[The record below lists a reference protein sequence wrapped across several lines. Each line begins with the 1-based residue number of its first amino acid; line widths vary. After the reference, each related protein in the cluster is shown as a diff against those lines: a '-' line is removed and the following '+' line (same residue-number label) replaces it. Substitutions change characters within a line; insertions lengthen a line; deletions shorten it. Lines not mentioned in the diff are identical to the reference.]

1 MSIPTATNGGDI
13 TRARLYSRE
22 ARLKVCKLLIA
33 KGANANQKSNK
44 GATPWLVA
52 CGKGHLDIVKHF
64 VNERQ
69 DIEVSDIHGCT
80 GLMYASRTGKLDVVR
95 FLLSIGAS
103 VDQTIKHDF
112 TALLW
117 AASRGHLD
125 VCRELMANGANTN
138 LKTRDG
144 GTPGL
149 IACAFGHLDIV
160 KLFVEETGWDIE
172 VSDNESRTG
181 LMYAS
186 GKGKL
191 DVVRYLL
198 SKGASIDRIDTS
210 GCGGKTA
217 LDKAIAEG
225 HVEVGKRLFLL
236 KNPWTNLRWKGRF
249 SEKDVTSWTPE
260 MCAKLDY
267 NPKDAQQFDDGIFWI
282 DYPSIC
288 AFFDVF
294 YVNWS
299 PALFPFR
306 HALHSSW
313 DAGKGPVKD
322 LYTVGENPQYFLE
335 LNNRHG
341 TASVW
346 ILLRPFDP
354 KPLLEGTRINSPHYL
369 CQLIIREPVYLM
381 TQFIK
386 MLTLATFFPIVEGE
400 YSFSYELMKS
410 AVVMEELNKFALSAV
425 ECDRLGQ
432 TDEAIFIIR
441 FLLKINMSIPT
452 ESTNG
457 GDITADQEGL
467 GPTLTNSD
475 VSEELRLLRARIAQL
490 ERQQTMNSPTSSD
503 GFYLV
508 SKDEIEPNNNDKE
521 SMAYP
526 EKEQA
531 TFELEN
537 KMEEYHNKQQ
547 QTIDTALPEKQNV
560 GHGID
565 VSGHGIDVSESARD
579 SAELLYA
586 SIIGKENDVRF
597 LLSKGARVDR
607 TTDEGFSPLF
617 LAAGE
622 GHLEVCKLLIA
633 NGADTNQKTNNGGTP
648 WFEACERGHL
658 DIVKFF
664 VENGQNIEFA
674 GRIGHTTP
682 LMAYIKANE
691 KKLPYGSTI
700 KKIKQKQ
707 NGMGQGCCKGTR
719 GTCGTSDTAVG
730 QRIGVSDRRGC
741 TALMCASRAG
751 EMNIVIFLLSKGAR
765 VDRITNEGFSPLF
778 LAAREGHLEVCKL
791 LIANGADT
799 NQKTDDGETPWLEAC
814 GNSHLDIGYIEK
826 SQIKLFVEN
835 GQDIEATGSI
845 GCTAILEERKELASL
860 FKQQY
865 GCTGLICASRA
876 GKLDVVRFLLS
887 KGARVDRTGHNGFSS
902 LLWAAHRG
910 DLEVCKALVAKGADA
925 NQKSHRGESPWLA
938 ACEQGHLNI
947 VELFVDNGQ
956 VNNVVRFLLAKGART
971 AQTDANGK
979 TALDIAEA
987 NHDEDGNNVDPLTVY
1002 E

>member
-1 MSIPTATNGGDI
+1 
-13 TRARLYSRE
+13 
-22 ARLKVCKLLIA
+22 
-33 KGANANQKSNK
+33 
-44 GATPWLVA
+44 
-52 CGKGHLDIVKHF
+52 
-64 VNERQ
+64 
-69 DIEVSDIHGCT
+69 
-80 GLMYASRTGKLDVVR
+80 
-95 FLLSIGAS
+95 
-103 VDQTIKHDF
+103 
-112 TALLW
+112 
-117 AASRGHLD
+117 
-125 VCRELMANGANTN
+125 
-138 LKTRDG
+138 
-144 GTPGL
+144 
-149 IACAFGHLDIV
+149 
-160 KLFVEETGWDIE
+160 
-172 VSDNESRTG
+172 
-181 LMYAS
+181 
-186 GKGKL
+186 
-191 DVVRYLL
+191 
-198 SKGASIDRIDTS
+198 
-210 GCGGKTA
+210 
-217 LDKAIAEG
+217 
-225 HVEVGKRLFLL
+225 
-236 KNPWTNLRWKGRF
+236 
-249 SEKDVTSWTPE
+249 
-260 MCAKLDY
+260 
-267 NPKDAQQFDDGIFWI
+267 
-282 DYPSIC
+282 
-288 AFFDVF
+288 
-294 YVNWS
+294 
-299 PALFPFR
+299 
-306 HALHSSW
+306 
-313 DAGKGPVKD
+313 
-322 LYTVGENPQYFLE
+322 
-335 LNNRHG
+335 
-341 TASVW
+341 
-346 ILLRPFDP
+346 
-354 KPLLEGTRINSPHYL
+354 
-369 CQLIIREPVYLM
+369 
-381 TQFIK
+381 
-386 MLTLATFFPIVEGE
+386 
-400 YSFSYELMKS
+400 
-410 AVVMEELNKFALSAV
+410 
-425 ECDRLGQ
+425 
-432 TDEAIFIIR
+432 
-441 FLLKINMSIPT
+441 MSIPT

-560 GHGID
+560 
-565 VSGHGIDVSESARD
+565 GHGIDVSESARD

-730 QRIGVSDRRGC
+730 QRIGVSDRYGC
-741 TALMCASRAG
+741 TGLMHASRAG
-751 EMNIVIFLLSKGAR
+751 KLDVVRFLLSIGAR
-765 VDRITNEGFSPLF
+765 VDRTTDEGFSPLF
-778 LAAREGHLEVCKL
+778 LAAKGGHLEMCKL
-791 LIANGADT
+791 LIVNYADT
-799 NQKTDDGETPWLEAC
+799 NQKSNKGETPWLEAC
-814 GNSHLDIGYIEK
+814 GKGHLDIV
-826 SQIKLFVEN
+826 KLFVEN

-845 GCTAILEERKELASL
+845 GYTAFLTAILEERKELASL
-860 FKQQY
+860 LKHEY

-887 KGARVDRTGHNGFSS
+887 KGARVDRTGHNGFSP

-910 DLEVCKALVAKGADA
+910 YLEVCKALVAKGADV

-987 NHDEDGNNVDPLTVY
+987 NHDEDGKNVDPLTVY